1 MGFKVDKNKA
11 ISLYKSKGGKIK
23 FENDL
28 KKIFGFVENDNRIND
43 VRELAYLLAT
53 AEVESSYSLSRWESD
68 YTCKDLSGKSLMGR
82 SYIGNT
88 TDNKPCQRALN
99 YFKSTDGKSNYYS
112 RGTDKR
118 GLPYFGRGLIQ
129 ITHPDNYK
137 KRGQNI
143 GLGDALFNDP
153 DLIMKNPKIS
163 YDASVDFLI
172 TGKGSKK
179 YSTFDLVKQGDLV
192 GARRWVN
199 GCSRDNC
206 KPDAENSYD
215 KWLSVLNN
223 SDVKLKATKGYSP
236 QEASKISGGGSKKKG
251 TGLKALGFAFVFISV
266 VGFAYGL
273 YYFSRVKK

>member
-1 MGFKVDKNKA
+1 MGFRIDKDKA

-28 KKIFGFVENDNRIND
+28 RKIFGYVENDNRIND
-43 VRELAYLLAT
+43 IRELAYLLAS

-68 YTCKDLSGKSLMGR
+68 YTCKDVSGKSLMGR
-82 SYIGNT
+82 SYLGT
-88 TDNKPCQRALN
+88 TPDNKPCERALN
-99 YFKSTDGKSNYYS
+99 YYESSDGKSNYYS
-112 RGTDKR
+112 RGTDSR

-137 KRGQNI
+137 KRGKNI
-143 GLGDALFNDP
+143 GLGDALYNDP
-153 DLIMKNPKIS
+153 DLVMKKPKIS

-179 YSTFDLVKQGDLV
+179 LSTFDLVKQGDLV

-199 GCSRDNC
+199 GCSRERC
-206 KPDAENSYD
+206 KPDAEISYN
-215 KWLSVLNN
+215 KWLSVLND
-223 SDVKLKATKGYSP
+223 SQVKAKKTVGVSP
-236 QEASKISGGGSKKKG
+236 QEATKLSESKKGSGKV
-251 TGLKALGFAFVFISV
+251 LKAVGFGIMFLSV

-273 YYFSRVKK
+273 YYFSRTKK